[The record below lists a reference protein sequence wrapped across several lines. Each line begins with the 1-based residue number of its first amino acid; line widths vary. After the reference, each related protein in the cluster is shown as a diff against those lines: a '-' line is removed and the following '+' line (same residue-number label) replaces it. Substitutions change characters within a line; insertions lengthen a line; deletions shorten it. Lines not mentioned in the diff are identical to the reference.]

1 MPARESRRTSVA
13 VPIRTIEWARPRI
26 DGQRLKRWEHRLE
39 KYQCQGRN
47 KGKLWLT
54 AHDPVS
60 TICAVM
66 SITYSAA
73 KSAGP
78 RQCML
83 GYALLNLLA
92 VFGVLAFIL
101 SAVSPGDD
109 DIQQEF
115 FKSRESKQFAFAN
128 YKAVLDLRIFRIR
141 SAGFRLAP
149 RASTIASHFV
159 TAPLFVPLDQIKC
172 RVSSSKTGDRSPP
185 APSV

>member
-1 MPARESRRTSVA
+1 MTP
-13 VPIRTIEWARPRI
+13 
-26 DGQRLKRWEHRLE
+26 
-39 KYQCQGRN
+39 
-47 KGKLWLT
+47 
-54 AHDPVS
+54 HDPVS

-78 RQCML
+78 RHCML

-92 VFGVLAFIL
+92 AFGILAFIL

-115 FKSRESKQFAFAN
+115 FKSSESKQFAFAN
-128 YKAVLDLRIFRIR
+128 YKAVLDLRVFRIR

-149 RASTIASHFV
+149 RVSTIASHFV

-185 APSV
+185 ASSV